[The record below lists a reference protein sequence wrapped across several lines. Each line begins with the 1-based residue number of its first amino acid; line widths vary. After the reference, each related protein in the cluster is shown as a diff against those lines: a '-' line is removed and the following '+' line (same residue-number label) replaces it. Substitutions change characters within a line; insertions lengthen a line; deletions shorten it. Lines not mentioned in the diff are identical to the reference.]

1 MWDEVVESGKDAGTP
16 GVHQLKGII
25 AQMFLGQFQHNLDD
39 KGRLMIP
46 ARYRDLLAAG
56 AFITQGFDK
65 CLMVMTDDYFKQ
77 VYERLNNMNL
87 ADSTARMLRRL
98 ILSNA
103 YPIEVDKV
111 GRILLPQNLRQFLGI
126 ESGELM
132 VAGQGE
138 YFEVWTP
145 AEWKMQMDN
154 LQDVE
159 ANEQRFSTLDL
170 SNNVSSS

>member
-1 MWDEVVESGKDAGTP
+1 
-16 GVHQLKGII
+16 
-25 AQMFLGQFQHNLDD
+25 MFLSQFQHNLDD

-56 AFITQGFDK
+56 AFITKGFDR
-65 CLMVMTDDYFKQ
+65 CLMVMTEAYFQ
-77 VYERLNNMNL
+77 DVYARINSMSM
-87 ADSTARMLRRL
+87 ADPTARMVRRL

-103 YPIEVDKV
+103 YSVEVDKV
-111 GRILLPQNLRQFLGI
+111 GRILVPQNLREFLAI
-126 ESGELM
+126 TSGELI

-145 AEWKMQMDN
+145 AEWKAQMDK

-159 ANEQRFSTLDL
+159 ANEQRFATLDF
-170 SNNVSSS
+170 SKNAA

>member
-1 MWDEVVESGKDAGTP
+1 
-16 GVHQLKGII
+16 
-25 AQMFLGQFQHNLDD
+25 MFLGQFQHNLDD

-46 ARYRDLLAAG
+46 ARFRELLEGG

-65 CLMVMTDDYFKQ
+65 CLMVMTEAYFKQ
-77 VYERLNNMNL
+77 VYERIEAMNL
-87 ADSTARMLRRL
+87 ADPTARLLRRL

-103 YPIEVDKV
+103 YGVEPDKV
-111 GRILLPQNLRQFLGI
+111 GRILVPQNLRTFLGVP
-126 ESGELM
+126 SGELV

-145 AEWKMQMDN
+145 GTWAEQMAL

-159 ANEQRFSTLDL
+159 ANNARFSTLDL
-170 SNNVSSS
+170 SKTNSASS

>member
-1 MWDEVVESGKDAGTP
+1 M
-16 GVHQLKGII
+16 I

-46 ARYRDLLAAG
+46 ARFRELLEGG

-65 CLMVMTDDYFKQ
+65 CLMVMTEAYFKQ
-77 VYERLNNMNL
+77 VYERIEAMNL
-87 ADSTARMLRRL
+87 ADPTARLLRRL

-111 GRILLPQNLRQFLGI
+111 GRILVPQNLRTFLGVP
-126 ESGELM
+126 SGELV

-145 AEWKMQMDN
+145 TTWAEQMAL

-159 ANEQRFSTLDL
+159 ANNARFSTLDL
-170 SNNVSSS
+170 SKTNSASS

>member
-1 MWDEVVESGKDAGTP
+1 
-16 GVHQLKGII
+16 
-25 AQMFLGQFQHNLDD
+25 MFLGQFQHNLDD

-46 ARYRDLLAAG
+46 ARFRELLEGG

-65 CLMVMTDDYFKQ
+65 CLMVMTEAYFKQ
-77 VYERLNNMNL
+77 VYERIEAMNL
-87 ADSTARMLRRL
+87 ADPTARLLRRL

-103 YPIEVDKV
+103 YGVEPDKV
-111 GRILLPQNLRQFLGI
+111 GRILVPQNLRAFLEI
-126 ESGELM
+126 TSGELV

-145 AEWKMQMDN
+145 AEWGGQMAL

-159 ANEQRFSTLDL
+159 ANNARFSTLDL
-170 SNNVSSS
+170 SKKDK

>member
-1 MWDEVVESGKDAGTP
+1 
-16 GVHQLKGII
+16 
-25 AQMFLGQFQHNLDD
+25 MFLGQFQHNLDD

-46 ARYRDLLAAG
+46 ARFRELLEGG

-65 CLMVMTDDYFKQ
+65 CLMVMTEAYFKQ
-77 VYERLNNMNL
+77 VYERIEAMNL
-87 ADSTARMLRRL
+87 ADPTARLLRRL

-111 GRILLPQNLRQFLGI
+111 GRILVPQNLRTFLGVP
-126 ESGELM
+126 SGELV

-145 AEWKMQMDN
+145 ATWAEQMAL

-159 ANEQRFSTLDL
+159 ANNARFSTLDL
-170 SNNVSSS
+170 SKTNSASS

>member
-1 MWDEVVESGKDAGTP
+1 
-16 GVHQLKGII
+16 
-25 AQMFLGQFQHNLDD
+25 MFLGQFQHNLDD

-46 ARYRDLLAAG
+46 ARFRELLEGG

-65 CLMVMTDDYFKQ
+65 CLMVMTEAYFKQ
-77 VYERLNNMNL
+77 VYERIEAMNL
-87 ADSTARMLRRL
+87 ADPTARLLRRL

-103 YPIEVDKV
+103 YGVEPDKV
-111 GRILLPQNLRQFLGI
+111 GRILVPQNLRTFLGVS
-126 ESGELM
+126 SGELV

-145 AEWKMQMDN
+145 GTWAEQMAL

-159 ANEQRFSTLDL
+159 ANNARFSTLDL
-170 SNNVSSS
+170 SKTNSASS

>member
-1 MWDEVVESGKDAGTP
+1 
-16 GVHQLKGII
+16 
-25 AQMFLGQFQHNLDD
+25 MFLGQFQHNLDE

-46 ARYRDLLAAG
+46 ARYRELLAAG

-65 CLMVMTDDYFKQ
+65 CLMVVTDVYFKE
-77 VYERLNNMNL
+77 VYDRISAMNL
-87 ADSTARMLRRL
+87 ADPTARLLRRL

-103 YPIEVDKV
+103 YPVEADRV
-111 GRILLPQNLRQFLGI
+111 GRILIPQNLRQVITL
-126 ESGELM
+126 EGEAI

-145 AEWKMQMDN
+145 ADWQLQMDN

-159 ANEQRFSTLDL
+159 ANEQRFAALDL
-170 SNNVSSS
+170 SKHAV

>member
-1 MWDEVVESGKDAGTP
+1 
-16 GVHQLKGII
+16 
-25 AQMFLGQFQHNLDD
+25 MFLSQFQHNLDD

-65 CLMVMTDDYFKQ
+65 CLMVMTDTYFKE
-77 VYERLNNMNL
+77 VYERINNMNM
-87 ADSTARMLRRL
+87 ADASARMLRRL

-103 YPIEVDKV
+103 YPVEVDKV
-111 GRILLPQNLRQFLGI
+111 GRILVPQNLREFLGVS
-126 ESGELM
+126 SGELT
-132 VAGQGE
+132 VAGQGD

-145 AEWKMQMDN
+145 ADWKSQMDN

-159 ANEQRFSTLDL
+159 ANQQRFATLDL
-170 SNNVSSS
+170 S